1 MAMNRDTTSTSGG
14 DAFHELRTPTAR
26 GELYVRDYPGSGP
39 AFVMLHG
46 FPDNL
51 RIFEPVAP
59 LLASAGRR
67 VVLFDF
73 LGFGES
79 DKPGTGYSFD
89 QQVDDL
95 RAVVDHLGLDEVF
108 PVAHDAGGPAA
119 VNFALR
125 HPERVAE
132 VAMLNSFYANAP
144 TLRFPE
150 FIEFYAT
157 PSLKGLSRHLLQ
169 NPALFAEVLQFQRGQ
184 FRAVLADDRRAAY
197 DEFLG
202 PLIDDNFRRKP
213 GAGQAFGQLTAQLLA
228 EVARND
234 QHLADLEQLNTP
246 FRLIWGAED
255 PYLNTGVAEDLAS
268 HLRAVTTTIL
278 SGAGHWPQIDQPE
291 QVARALLVATSARR
305 PSP

>member
-1 MAMNRDTTSTSGG
+1 MAMNSDTTPAGS
-14 DAFHELRTPTAR
+14 DAAFHERRTSTPR

-59 LLASAGRR
+59 LLAGAGRR

-89 QQVDDL
+89 QQVEDL
-95 RAVVDHLGLDEVF
+95 LAVVDDLGLGKVV

-125 HPERVAE
+125 HPGRVAG
-132 VAMLNSFYANAP
+132 VAMVNSFYANAP

-157 PSLKGLSRHLLQ
+157 PSLAGLSRHLLQ

-197 DEFLG
+197 DAFLG
-202 PLIDDNFRRKP
+202 PLIDENFRRKP
-213 GAGQAFGQLTAQLLA
+213 GAGQAFGQMTAQLLP
-228 EVARND
+228 ETARND
-234 QHLADLEQLNTP
+234 ERLADLEQLDVP
-246 FRLIWGAED
+246 FQLIWGAED
-255 PYLNTGVAEDLAS
+255 PYLNTGVAEDLAR

-278 SGAGHWPQIDQPE
+278 PGAGHWPQIDQPNE
-291 QVARALLVATSARR
+291 VALALLSDDGSSAQ
-305 PSP
+305 

>member
-1 MAMNRDTTSTSGG
+1 MNSDFTPAG
-14 DAFHELRTPTAR
+14 DAAFHERRTPTAL
-26 GELYVRDYPGSGP
+26 GELYVRDYPGTGP

-59 LLASAGRR
+59 LLVGAGRR
-67 VVLFDF
+67 VVAFDF

-79 DKPGTGYSFD
+79 DKPATGYSFD
-89 QQVDDL
+89 QQVEDL
-95 RAVVDHLGLDEVF
+95 LAVVDDLGLDQVV

-125 HPERVAE
+125 HPGRVAA
-132 VAMLNSFYANAP
+132 VAMLNSFYASAP

-157 PSLKGLSRHLLQ
+157 PSLRELSQHLLQ

-202 PLIDDNFRRKP
+202 PLIDENFRRKP
-213 GAGQAFGQLTAQLLA
+213 GAGRAFGQMTAQLLP
-228 EVARND
+228 EIARND
-234 QHLADLEQLNTP
+234 ARLADLEKLDVP
-246 FRLIWGAED
+246 FQLIWGAED
-255 PYLNTGVAEDLAS
+255 PYLNTGVAEDLAG
-268 HLRAVTTTIL
+268 HLRSATTTIL
-278 SGAGHWPQIDQPE
+278 PGAGHWPQIDQPHA
-291 QVARALLVATSARR
+291 VAIALLSDGGV
-305 PSP
+305 PGW

>member
-1 MAMNRDTTSTSGG
+1 
-14 DAFHELRTPTAR
+14 
-26 GELYVRDYPGSGP
+26 
-39 AFVMLHG
+39 MLHG

-59 LLASAGRR
+59 LLARSGRR

-79 DKPGTGYSFD
+79 AKPGTGYSFA

-95 RAVVDHLGLDEVF
+95 LAVVDDLALDTVT

-125 HPERVAE
+125 HRERTAG

-157 PSLKGLSRHLLQ
+157 ASLKALSQHLLR
-169 NPALFAEVLQFQRGQ
+169 NPVLFAEVLQFQRGQ
-184 FRAVLADDRRAAY
+184 FRAALAEDRRSAY

-202 PLIDDNFRRKP
+202 PLIDENFRRTP
-213 GAGQAFGQLTAQLLA
+213 GAGEAFGQLTAQLLP

-234 QHLADLEQLNTP
+234 QHLADLEQLDIP

-255 PYLNTGVAEDLAS
+255 PYLNTGVAQDLAGR
-268 HLRAVTTTIL
+268 LRNVTTTIL
-278 SGAGHWPQIDQPE
+278 PGAGHWPQIDQPD
-291 QVARALLVATSARR
+291 QVARALLSDA
-305 PSP
+305 

>member
-1 MAMNRDTTSTSGG
+1 MPIHSDSDTTAYRERRTS
-14 DAFHELRTPTAR
+14 TAR
-26 GELYVRDYPGSGP
+26 GELYVRDYHGSGP

-51 RIFEPVAP
+51 LIFEPVVP
-59 LLASAGRR
+59 LLVSAGRR

-79 DKPGTGYSFD
+79 AKPGTGYSFD
-89 QQVDDL
+89 QQVDDVL
-95 RAVVDHLGLDEVF
+95 AVVNDLTLDQVV

-125 HPERVAE
+125 HHDRTAGV
-132 VAMLNSFYANAP
+132 VMLNSFYANAP

-157 PSLKGLSRHLLQ
+157 PSLKALSQHLLR
-169 NPALFAEVLQFQRGQ
+169 NPTLFTEVLQFQRGQ
-184 FRAVLADDRRAAY
+184 FRAALAEDRRAAY

-202 PLIDDNFRRKP
+202 PLIDENFRRQP
-213 GAGQAFGQLTAQLLA
+213 GAAEAFGQMTAQLLR

-234 QHLADLEQLNTP
+234 QRLTDLKQLDIP
-246 FRLIWGAED
+246 FQLVWGAED
-255 PYLNTGVAEDLAS
+255 PYLNTGVADDLAG
-268 HLRAVTTTIL
+268 HLRTVTTTIL
-278 SGAGHWPQIDQPE
+278 PGAGHWPQIDQPDE
-291 QVARALLVATSARR
+291 VARALLSYASGLPAR
-305 PSP
+305 